1 MVVKILGMSFRR
13 YIADRFNILDSII
26 VLISSIDVAIYY
38 YHHFYALQNPSAQS
52 SGAISA
58 LRAFRLLR
66 VFKLA

>member
-1 MVVKILGMSFRR
+1 MALKMLGMGFKR
-13 YIADRFNILDSII
+13 YIADKFNILDSII

-38 YHHFYALQNPSAQS
+38 YHHFYAVTNSSAQS